1 MIKNISPGCIFVDI
15 LYFCKSHPDCLRS
28 SQVVMD
34 MFTCFI
40 SKIIDMKKLIM
51 TAILVAT
58 SLGMMNA
65 QTAQKQVVEEGGTGP
80 FKSEVVGDASCPGF
94 TVYRPQ
100 NLKEVVAKHGALPVI
115 VYANGA
121 CFNNNVEM
129 RLLLSEVASY
139 GYVAAAIGPYDEA
152 DVMAQ
157 WRGVLRS
164 AYPET
169 KGEVVMANGE
179 KILPLTPDEIKARQE
194 EQAKQREAAAKK
206 AKKTKKQQ
214 PAVPQFRTY
223 PKMLLEVLDWLTDQN
238 AASGSE
244 YYHCLD
250 LDHVAAMGQS
260 CGGAQVLGVAHDP
273 RIKTCVMLNS
283 GIGDM
288 EMMGSTK
295 ESLKN
300 LHTPM
305 FYMIGGPGDIAYA
318 NAQKDYERIADNIP
332 VVMLNSK
339 DGHSGTYYE
348 KYGGNY
354 AKVVVK
360 WLDWQL
366 KGKVGQSAIFLDDEY
381 LKMKFPDWQ
390 GVRKNF

>member
-1 MIKNISPGCIFVDI
+1 
-15 LYFCKSHPDCLRS
+15 
-28 SQVVMD
+28 
-34 MFTCFI
+34 
-40 SKIIDMKKLIM
+40 MKKLLM
-51 TAILVAT
+51 TAMLFAASVG
-58 SLGMMNA
+58 LMKA
-65 QTAQKQVVEEGGTGP
+65 QTVQRQVVEEGGTGP

-100 NLKEVVAKHGALPVI
+100 NLKEVVAQKGSLPVI

-157 WRGVLRS
+157 WRGVLKS

-169 KGEVVMANGE
+169 KGEVIMANGE
-179 KILPLTPDEIKARQE
+179 KILPLTVEEKKARE
-194 EQAKQREAAAKK
+194 EQQAKQREQALKNAKK
-206 AKKTKKQQ
+206 GKKQ
-214 PAVPQFRTY
+214 PAVPVFSTY
-223 PKMLLEVLDWLTDQN
+223 PKMLLEVLDWLTEQN
-238 AASGSE
+238 ATSESE

-260 CGGAQVLGVAHDP
+260 CGGAQVLGVAYDP
-273 RIKTCVMLNS
+273 RIKTCVMLNT

-288 EMMGSTK
+288 EMMGATK
-295 ESLKN
+295 ENLKN
-300 LHTPM
+300 LHQPM
-305 FYMIGGPGDIAYA
+305 FYMIGGPADIAYA

-354 AKVVVK
+354 AKAVIK

-366 KGKVGQSAIFLDDEY
+366 KGRVGQSALFLDDEY
-381 LKMKFPDWQ
+381 LKMKFPEWQ

>member
-1 MIKNISPGCIFVDI
+1 
-15 LYFCKSHPDCLRS
+15 
-28 SQVVMD
+28 
-34 MFTCFI
+34 
-40 SKIIDMKKLIM
+40 MKKLLMSAMI
-51 TAILVAT
+51 VAASVGT
-58 SLGMMNA
+58 MNA
-65 QTAQKQVVEEGGTGP
+65 QTSQKQIVEEGGTGP
-80 FKSEVVGDASCPGF
+80 YKSEVVGDASCPAF
-94 TVYRPQ
+94 TIYRPQ
-100 NLKEVVAKHGALPVI
+100 NLNDLVAKQGALPVI

-139 GYVAAAIGPYDEA
+139 GYVIAAIGPYDEE

-157 WRGVLRS
+157 WRGVLKS

-169 KGEVVMANGE
+169 KGEVIMANGE
-179 KILPLTPDEIKARQE
+179 KILPLTPEEIKARQE
-194 EQAKQREAAAKK
+194 QQAKQRELAAKN
-206 AKKTKKQQ
+206 AKKNKKKQQ
-214 PAVPQFRTY
+214 AAQVPAFQTY
-223 PKMLLEVLDWLTDQN
+223 PKMLLEVLSWLTDQN
-238 AASGSE
+238 ATKGSE

-295 ESLKN
+295 ECLKN
-300 LHTPM
+300 LHQPM
-305 FYMIGGPGDIAYA
+305 FYMIGGPGDIAYV

-348 KYGGNY
+348 KHGGNY
-354 AKVVVK
+354 AKAVIK

-366 KGKVGQSAIFLDDEY
+366 KGKVGQSALFLDDEY
-381 LKMKFPDWQ
+381 LKMKFPEWQ

>member
-1 MIKNISPGCIFVDI
+1 
-15 LYFCKSHPDCLRS
+15 
-28 SQVVMD
+28 
-34 MFTCFI
+34 
-40 SKIIDMKKLIM
+40 MKKLLMSAMI
-51 TAILVAT
+51 VAA
-58 SLGMMNA
+58 SVGAMNA
-65 QTAQKQVVEEGGTGP
+65 QTSQKQIVEEGGTGP
-80 FKSEVVGDASCPGF
+80 YKSEVVGDASCPAF
-94 TVYRPQ
+94 TIYRPQ
-100 NLKEVVAKHGALPVI
+100 NLKDLVAKQGALPVI

-139 GYVAAAIGPYDEA
+139 GYVIAAIGPYDEE

-157 WRGVLRS
+157 WRGVLKS

-169 KGEVVMANGE
+169 KGEVIMANGE
-179 KILPLTPDEIKARQE
+179 KILPLTPEEIKARQE
-194 EQAKQREAAAKK
+194 QQAKQRELAAKN
-206 AKKTKKQQ
+206 AKKNKKKQQ
-214 PAVPQFRTY
+214 AAQVPAFQTY
-223 PKMLLEVLDWLTDQN
+223 PKMLLEVLSWLTDQN
-238 AASGSE
+238 ATKGSE

-295 ESLKN
+295 ECLKN
-300 LHTPM
+300 LHQPM

-348 KYGGNY
+348 KHGGNY
-354 AKVVVK
+354 AKAVIK

-366 KGKVGQSAIFLDDEY
+366 KGKVGQSALFLDDEY
-381 LKMKFPDWQ
+381 LKMKFPEWQ

>member
-1 MIKNISPGCIFVDI
+1 
-15 LYFCKSHPDCLRS
+15 
-28 SQVVMD
+28 
-34 MFTCFI
+34 
-40 SKIIDMKKLIM
+40 MKKLFI
-51 TAILVAT
+51 TAMLFAT
-58 SLGMMNA
+58 SVGLNA
-65 QTAQKQVVEEGGTGP
+65 QTVQRQVVEEGGTGP
-80 FKSEVVGDASCPGF
+80 FKSEVVGDASCTGF

-100 NLKEVVAKHGALPVI
+100 NLKDVVAQQGALPVI

-157 WRGVLRS
+157 WRGVLKS

-169 KGEVVMANGE
+169 KGEVIMANGE
-179 KILPLTPDEIKARQE
+179 KILPLTPEEIKARQE
-194 EQAKQREAAAKK
+194 EQAKQRELAAKAAKK
-206 AKKTKKQQ
+206 AKKQQQ
-214 PAVPQFRTY
+214 PAMPQFSTY
-223 PKMLLEVLDWLTDQN
+223 PKMLLEVLDWLTEQN
-238 AASGSE
+238 ATQGSE
-244 YYHCLD
+244 YYHCLN
-250 LDHVAAMGQS
+250 LDKVAAM
-260 CGGAQVLGVAHDP
+260 
-273 RIKTCVMLNS
+273 

-288 EMMGSTK
+288 EMMGATK
-295 ESLKN
+295 ECLKN

-305 FYMIGGPGDIAYA
+305 FYMIGGPADIAYA

-354 AKVVVK
+354 AKAVVK

-366 KGKVGQSAIFLDDEY
+366 KCKVGQSALFLDDEY
-381 LKMKFPDWQ
+381 LKMKFPEWQ

>member
-1 MIKNISPGCIFVDI
+1 
-15 LYFCKSHPDCLRS
+15 
-28 SQVVMD
+28 
-34 MFTCFI
+34 
-40 SKIIDMKKLIM
+40 MKKLLMSAMI
-51 TAILVAT
+51 VAA
-58 SLGMMNA
+58 SVGAMNA
-65 QTAQKQVVEEGGTGP
+65 QTSQKQIVEEGGTGP
-80 FKSEVVGDASCPGF
+80 YKSEVVGDASCPAF
-94 TVYRPQ
+94 TIYRPQ
-100 NLKEVVAKHGALPVI
+100 NLNDLVAKQGALPVI

-139 GYVAAAIGPYDEA
+139 GYVIAAIGPYDEE

-157 WRGVLRS
+157 WRGVLKS

-169 KGEVVMANGE
+169 KGEVIMANGE
-179 KILPLTPDEIKARQE
+179 KILPLTPEEIKARQE
-194 EQAKQREAAAKK
+194 QQAKQRELAAKN
-206 AKKTKKQQ
+206 AKKNKKKQQ
-214 PAVPQFRTY
+214 AAQVPAFQTY
-223 PKMLLEVLDWLTDQN
+223 PKMLLEVLSWLTDQN
-238 AASGSE
+238 ATKGSE

-295 ESLKN
+295 ECLKN
-300 LHTPM
+300 LHQPM

-348 KYGGNY
+348 KHGGNY
-354 AKVVVK
+354 AKAVIK

-366 KGKVGQSAIFLDDEY
+366 KGKVGQSALFLDDEY

>member
-1 MIKNISPGCIFVDI
+1 MKQLFTAMMIAASVG
-15 LYFCKSHPDCLRS
+15 L
-28 SQVVMD
+28 
-34 MFTCFI
+34 T
-40 SKIIDMKKLIM
+40 
-51 TAILVAT
+51 
-58 SLGMMNA
+58 NA
-65 QTAQKQVVEEGGTGP
+65 QTTQRQIVEEGGTGP

-100 NLKEVVAKHGALPVI
+100 NLKEVVAKQGVLPVI

-129 RLLLSEVASY
+129 RLLLNEVASY
-139 GYVAAAIGPYDEA
+139 GYVLAAIGPYDEA
-152 DVMAQ
+152 DVMEQ
-157 WRGVLRS
+157 WRGVLKS
-164 AYPET
+164 AFPET
-169 KGEVVMANGE
+169 KGEVIMANGE
-179 KILPLTPDEIKARQE
+179 QILPLTAEERQARE
-194 EQAKQREAAAKK
+194 EQQAKQREEAAKN
-206 AKKTKKQQ
+206 AKKSKKQQ
-214 PAVPQFRTY
+214 AAPPFRTY

-238 AASGSE
+238 ATQGSE

-250 LDHVAAMGQS
+250 LNHVAAMGQS
-260 CGGAQVLGVAHDP
+260 CGGAQVLGVSHDP
-273 RIKTCVMLNS
+273 RIKTCVMLNT

-295 ESLKN
+295 DNLKN
-300 LHTPM
+300 LHQPM
-305 FYMIGGPGDIAYA
+305 FYMIGGPGDIAYT

-348 KYGGNY
+348 KHGGNY
-354 AKVVVK
+354 AKAVVK

-366 KGKVGQSAIFLDDEY
+366 KGKAGQSALFLDDEY

>member
-1 MIKNISPGCIFVDI
+1 
-15 LYFCKSHPDCLRS
+15 
-28 SQVVMD
+28 
-34 MFTCFI
+34 
-40 SKIIDMKKLIM
+40 MKKLLM
-51 TAILVAT
+51 TAMLFAT
-58 SLGMMNA
+58 SVGLMNA
-65 QTAQKQVVEEGGTGP
+65 QTIQRQIVEEGGTGP
-80 FKSEVVGDASCPGF
+80 FKSEVVGDASCSGF
-94 TVYRPQ
+94 TMYRPQ
-100 NLKEVVAKHGALPVI
+100 NLKEIVAKQGPLPVI

-121 CFNNNVEM
+121 CYNNNVEM

-139 GYVAAAIGPYDEA
+139 GYVAAAIGPYDED
-152 DVMAQ
+152 DVMEQ
-157 WRGVLRS
+157 WKGVLLS
-164 AYPET
+164 AYPVT
-169 KGEVVMANGE
+169 KGEVIMANGE
-179 KILPLTPDEIKARQE
+179 KILPLTDEEFKAWQE
-194 EQAKQREAAAKK
+194 KQAKERELAAKK
-206 AKKTKKQQ
+206 AKKSKKQQ
-214 PAVPQFRTY
+214 SEAPPFSTFITY
-223 PKMLLEVLDWLTDQN
+223 PRMLLEVLDWLTDQN
-238 AASGSE
+238 ASSDSE

-250 LDHVAAMGQS
+250 LNHVAAMGQS

-288 EMMGSTK
+288 DMMGTTK
-295 ESLKN
+295 DALEN

-305 FYMIGGPGDIAYA
+305 FYMIGGPGDIAYE

-354 AKVVVK
+354 AKAVVK

-366 KGKVGQSAIFLDDEY
+366 KGQVGQSALFLDDEY
-381 LKMKFPDWQ
+381 LKMKFPEWQ

>member
-1 MIKNISPGCIFVDI
+1 
-15 LYFCKSHPDCLRS
+15 
-28 SQVVMD
+28 
-34 MFTCFI
+34 
-40 SKIIDMKKLIM
+40 MKKLLMSAMI
-51 TAILVAT
+51 VAA
-58 SLGMMNA
+58 SVGAMNA
-65 QTAQKQVVEEGGTGP
+65 QTSQKQIVEEGGTGP
-80 FKSEVVGDASCPGF
+80 YKSEVVGDASCPAF
-94 TVYRPQ
+94 TIYRPQ
-100 NLKEVVAKHGALPVI
+100 NLNDLVAKQGALPVI

-139 GYVAAAIGPYDEA
+139 GYVIAAIGPYDEE

-157 WRGVLRS
+157 WRGVLKS

-169 KGEVVMANGE
+169 KGEVIMANGE
-179 KILPLTPDEIKARQE
+179 KILPLTPEEIKARQE
-194 EQAKQREAAAKK
+194 QQAKQRELAAKN
-206 AKKTKKQQ
+206 AKKNKKKQQ
-214 PAVPQFRTY
+214 VAQVPAFQTY
-223 PKMLLEVLDWLTDQN
+223 PKMLLEVLSWLTDQN
-238 AASGSE
+238 ATKGSE

-295 ESLKN
+295 ECLKN
-300 LHTPM
+300 LHQPM

-348 KYGGNY
+348 KHGGNY
-354 AKVVVK
+354 AKAVIK

-366 KGKVGQSAIFLDDEY
+366 KGKVGQSALFLDDEY
-381 LKMKFPDWQ
+381 LKMKFPEWQ
-390 GVRKNF
+390 GVRKHF

>member
-1 MIKNISPGCIFVDI
+1 
-15 LYFCKSHPDCLRS
+15 
-28 SQVVMD
+28 
-34 MFTCFI
+34 
-40 SKIIDMKKLIM
+40 MKKLLM
-51 TAILVAT
+51 SAMMVASSVGLV
-58 SLGMMNA
+58 NA
-65 QTAQKQVVEEGGTGP
+65 QTAQRQVVEDGGTGP
-80 FKSEVVGDASCPGF
+80 YKSEVVGDASCSGF

-100 NLKEVVAKHGALPVI
+100 NLKEVVARQGTLPVI

-157 WRGVLRS
+157 WKGVLQS

-179 KILPLTPDEIKARQE
+179 KILPLTAEERKARE
-194 EQAKQREAAAKK
+194 EQQAKQREEAQKK
-206 AKKTKKQQ
+206 AKKNKKQQ
-214 PAVPQFRTY
+214 AEPPFRTY
-223 PKMLLEVLDWLTDQN
+223 PKMLLEVLSWLTDQN
-238 AASGSE
+238 ATAGSE

-260 CGGAQVLGVAHDP
+260 CGGAQVLGVSHDP

-288 EMMGSTK
+288 EMMGTTK
-295 ESLKN
+295 ENLKN
-300 LHTPM
+300 LHQPM

-348 KYGGNY
+348 KHGGNY
-354 AKVVVK
+354 AKAVVK

-366 KGKVGQSAIFLDDEY
+366 KGRVGESALFLDDEY
-381 LKMKFPDWQ
+381 LKMKFPEWQ
-390 GVRKNF
+390 GVRKNFKF

>member
-1 MIKNISPGCIFVDI
+1 
-15 LYFCKSHPDCLRS
+15 
-28 SQVVMD
+28 
-34 MFTCFI
+34 
-40 SKIIDMKKLIM
+40 MKKLLMSAMI
-51 TAILVAT
+51 VAA
-58 SLGMMNA
+58 SVGAMNA
-65 QTAQKQVVEEGGTGP
+65 QTSQKQIVEEGGTGP
-80 FKSEVVGDASCPGF
+80 YKSEVVGDASCPAF
-94 TVYRPQ
+94 TIYRPQ
-100 NLKEVVAKHGALPVI
+100 NLNDLVAKQGALPVI

-139 GYVAAAIGPYDEA
+139 GYVIAAIGPYDEE

-157 WRGVLRS
+157 WRGVLKS

-169 KGEVVMANGE
+169 KGEVIMANGE
-179 KILPLTPDEIKARQE
+179 KILPLTPEEIKARQE
-194 EQAKQREAAAKK
+194 QQAKQRELAAKN
-206 AKKTKKQQ
+206 AKKNKKKQQ
-214 PAVPQFRTY
+214 AAQVPAFQTY
-223 PKMLLEVLDWLTDQN
+223 PKMLLEVLSWLTDQN
-238 AASGSE
+238 ATKGSE

-295 ESLKN
+295 ECLKN
-300 LHTPM
+300 LHQPM

-348 KYGGNY
+348 KHGGNY
-354 AKVVVK
+354 AKAVIK

-366 KGKVGQSAIFLDDEY
+366 KGKVGQSALFLDDEY
-381 LKMKFPDWQ
+381 LKMKFPEWQ

>member
-1 MIKNISPGCIFVDI
+1 MKNFLKIW
-15 LYFCKSHPDCLRS
+15 
-28 SQVVMD
+28 
-34 MFTCFI
+34 CFQKNTVNLQ
-40 SKIIDMKKLIM
+40 SESETKKNKVMKKLLM
-51 TAILVAT
+51 TAMMFVA
-58 SLGMMNA
+58 SVGLLNA
-65 QTAQKQVVEEGGTGP
+65 QTEKRQIVEEGGTGP

-100 NLKEVVAKHGALPVI
+100 NLKEVVAKNGTLPVI

-157 WRGVLRS
+157 WKGVLRS

-169 KGEVVMANGE
+169 KGDVIMANGE
-179 KILPLTPDEIKARQE
+179 KILPMTAEEKKAQQE
-194 EQAKQREAAAKK
+194 EQARQREEAAKK
-206 AKKTKKQQ
+206 AKKNKKQQ
-214 PAVPQFRTY
+214 PAEPPFRTY
-223 PKMLLEVLDWLTDQN
+223 PKMLLEVLDWLIEQN
-238 AASGSE
+238 ATAGSE

-273 RIKTCVMLNS
+273 RIKTCVMLNT

-305 FYMIGGPGDIAYA
+305 FYMIGGPADIAYA

-348 KYGGNY
+348 KHGGNY
-354 AKVVVK
+354 AKAVVK

-366 KGKVGQSAIFLDDEY
+366 KGQVGQSALFLDDEY
-381 LKMKFPDWQ
+381 LKMKFPEWQ
-390 GVRKNF
+390 GIRKNF

>member
-1 MIKNISPGCIFVDI
+1 M
-15 LYFCKSHPDCLRS
+15 
-28 SQVVMD
+28 M
-34 MFTCFI
+34 
-40 SKIIDMKKLIM
+40 MKKLLL
-51 TAILVAT
+51 TAMMVAA
-58 SLGMMNA
+58 SVGLMQA
-65 QTAQKQVVEEGGTGP
+65 QTTQRQVVEDGGTGP

-94 TVYRPQ
+94 TMYRPQ
-100 NLKEVVAKHGALPVI
+100 NLKEVVARQGALPVI

-157 WRGVLRS
+157 WKGVLQS

-169 KGEVVMANGE
+169 KGEVIMANGE
-179 KILPLTPDEIKARQE
+179 KILPLTAEERKARDEQ
-194 EQAKQREAAAKK
+194 QAKQREEAQKK
-206 AKKTKKQQ
+206 AKKGKKQQ
-214 PAVPQFRTY
+214 AEQPFRTY
-223 PKMLLEVLDWLTDQN
+223 PKQLLEVLSWLTDQN
-238 AASGSE
+238 ADAKSE

-260 CGGAQVLGVAHDP
+260 CGGAQVLGVSHDP
-273 RIKTCVMLNS
+273 RIKTCVMLNT

-288 EMMGSTK
+288 EMMGATK
-295 ESLKN
+295 ENLKN
-300 LHTPM
+300 LHQPM
-305 FYMIGGPGDIAYA
+305 FYMIGGPADIAYA

-348 KYGGNY
+348 KHGGNY
-354 AKVVVK
+354 AKAVVK

-366 KGKVGQSAIFLDDEY
+366 KGQVGQSALFLDDEY
-381 LKMKFPDWQ
+381 LKMKFPEWQ
-390 GVRKNF
+390 GVRKNW

>member
-1 MIKNISPGCIFVDI
+1 
-15 LYFCKSHPDCLRS
+15 
-28 SQVVMD
+28 
-34 MFTCFI
+34 
-40 SKIIDMKKLIM
+40 MKKLVL
-51 TAILVAT
+51 TAMVFVA
-58 SLGMMNA
+58 SVGLLDA
-65 QTAQKQVVEEGGTGP
+65 QTEKRQIVEEGGTGP

-100 NLKEVVAKHGALPVI
+100 NLKEVVAKNGTLPVI

-157 WRGVLRS
+157 WKGVLRS

-169 KGEVVMANGE
+169 KGDVIMANGE
-179 KILPLTPDEIKARQE
+179 KILPMTAEEKKAQQE
-194 EQAKQREAAAKK
+194 EQARQREEAAKK
-206 AKKTKKQQ
+206 AKKNKKQQ
-214 PAVPQFRTY
+214 PAEPPFRTY
-223 PKMLLEVLDWLTDQN
+223 PKMLLEVLDWLIEQN
-238 AASGSE
+238 ATAGSE

-273 RIKTCVMLNS
+273 RIKTCVMLNT

-305 FYMIGGPGDIAYA
+305 FYMIGGPADIAYA

-348 KYGGNY
+348 KHGGNY
-354 AKVVVK
+354 AKAVVK

-366 KGKVGQSAIFLDDEY
+366 KGQVGQSALFLDDEY
-381 LKMKFPDWQ
+381 LKMKFPEWQ

>member
-1 MIKNISPGCIFVDI
+1 
-15 LYFCKSHPDCLRS
+15 
-28 SQVVMD
+28 
-34 MFTCFI
+34 
-40 SKIIDMKKLIM
+40 MKK
-51 TAILVAT
+51 T
-58 SLGMMNA
+58 MMMAMLFAVSVGLANA
-65 QTAQKQVVEEGGTGP
+65 QTASKQVVENGGTGP
-80 FKSEVVGDASCPGF
+80 FKSEVVGDASCPAF
-94 TVYRPQ
+94 TMYRPQ
-100 NLKEVVAKHGALPVI
+100 NLKEVVAKNGTLPVV

-139 GYVAAAIGPYDEA
+139 GYVIAAIGPYDEE

-157 WRGVLRS
+157 WRNVLKS
-164 AYPET
+164 SYPET
-169 KGEVVMANGE
+169 KGEVIMANGE
-179 KILPLTPDEIKARQE
+179 KILPLTPEEIKARQE
-194 EQAKQREAAAKK
+194 QQAKQREQAAKA
-206 AKKTKKQQ
+206 AKVKKKMVSAPTFQ
-214 PAVPQFRTY
+214 TY
-223 PKMLLEVLDWLTDQN
+223 PKMLLEVLNWLTDQN
-238 AASGSE
+238 ATQGSE
-244 YYHCLD
+244 YYHCLN

-260 CGGAQVLGVAHDP
+260 CGGSQVLGVAHDP

-295 ESLKN
+295 ENLKN
-300 LHTPM
+300 LHQPM
-305 FYMIGGPGDIAYA
+305 FYMIGGEGDIAYA

-348 KYGGNY
+348 KFGGNY
-354 AKVVVK
+354 AKAVVK

-366 KGKVGQSAIFLDDEY
+366 KGQVGQSALFLDDEY
-381 LKMKFPDWQ
+381 LKLKFPEWK

>member
-1 MIKNISPGCIFVDI
+1 
-15 LYFCKSHPDCLRS
+15 
-28 SQVVMD
+28 
-34 MFTCFI
+34 
-40 SKIIDMKKLIM
+40 MKKLLM
-51 TAILVAT
+51 TAMLVAT
-58 SLGMMNA
+58 SMGLVNA
-65 QTAQKQVVEEGGTGP
+65 QTTQKQIVEEGGTGP

-100 NLKEVVAKHGALPVI
+100 NLKEVVAKQGALPVI

-121 CFNNNVEM
+121 CFNHNVEM

-157 WRGVLRS
+157 WRGVLKS

-169 KGEVVMANGE
+169 KGEVIMANGE
-179 KILPLTPDEIKARQE
+179 KILPLTPEEIKARQE
-194 EQAKQREAAAKK
+194 EAAKQRELAAKNAKK
-206 AKKTKKQQ
+206 AKKNKKQ
-214 PAVPQFRTY
+214 PEVPQFRTY

-238 AASGSE
+238 ATPGSE
-244 YYHCLD
+244 YYHCLN

-288 EMMGSTK
+288 EMMGTTK

-305 FYMIGGPGDIAYA
+305 FYMIGGPGDIAYG
-318 NAQKDYERIADNIP
+318 NAQKDYDRIADNIP

-354 AKVVVK
+354 AKAVVK

-366 KGKVGQSAIFLDDEY
+366 KGKVGQSALFLDDDY
-381 LKMKFPDWQ
+381 LKMKFPEWQ

>member
-1 MIKNISPGCIFVDI
+1 
-15 LYFCKSHPDCLRS
+15 
-28 SQVVMD
+28 
-34 MFTCFI
+34 
-40 SKIIDMKKLIM
+40 MKKLLMSAMI
-51 TAILVAT
+51 VAA
-58 SLGMMNA
+58 SVGAMNA
-65 QTAQKQVVEEGGTGP
+65 QTSRKQIVEEGGTGP
-80 FKSEVVGDASCPGF
+80 FKSEVVGDASCPAF
-94 TVYRPQ
+94 TIYRPQ
-100 NLKEVVAKHGALPVI
+100 NLNDLVAKQGALPVI

-139 GYVAAAIGPYDEA
+139 GYVIAAIGPYDEE

-157 WRGVLRS
+157 WRGVLKS

-169 KGEVVMANGE
+169 KGEVIMANGE
-179 KILPLTPDEIKARQE
+179 KILPLTPEEIKARQE
-194 EQAKQREAAAKK
+194 QQAKQRELAAKN
-206 AKKTKKQQ
+206 AKKNKKKQQ
-214 PAVPQFRTY
+214 AAQVPAFQTY
-223 PKMLLEVLDWLTDQN
+223 PKMLLEVLSWLTDQN
-238 AASGSE
+238 ATKGSE

-295 ESLKN
+295 ECLKN
-300 LHTPM
+300 LHQPM

-348 KYGGNY
+348 KHGGNY
-354 AKVVVK
+354 AKAVIK

-366 KGKVGQSAIFLDDEY
+366 KGKVGQSALFLDDEY

>member
-1 MIKNISPGCIFVDI
+1 
-15 LYFCKSHPDCLRS
+15 
-28 SQVVMD
+28 
-34 MFTCFI
+34 
-40 SKIIDMKKLIM
+40 M
-51 TAILVAT
+51 TAMMVAA
-58 SLGMMNA
+58 SVGLMDA
-65 QTAQKQVVEEGGTGP
+65 QTTQKQIVEEGGTGP

-100 NLKEVVAKHGALPVI
+100 NLKEVVAKQGALPVI

-121 CFNNNVEM
+121 CFNHNVEM

-139 GYVAAAIGPYDEA
+139 GYVLAAIGPYDEE

-157 WRGVLRS
+157 WKGVLLA

-169 KGEVVMANGE
+169 KGDVIMANGE
-179 KILPLTPDEIKARQE
+179 KILPLTPEERKARDEQ
-194 EQAKQREAAAKK
+194 QAKQREEAAKK
-206 AKKTKKQQ
+206 AKKSKKQPEVQ
-214 PAVPQFRTY
+214 PFRTY
-223 PKMLLEVLDWLTDQN
+223 PKMLLEVLSWLTDQN
-238 AASGSE
+238 AAAGSE

-288 EMMGSTK
+288 EMMGTTK
-295 ESLKN
+295 DNLKN
-300 LHTPM
+300 LHQPM
-305 FYMIGGPGDIAYA
+305 FYMIGGPGDIAFG

-354 AKVVVK
+354 AKAVVK

-366 KGKVGQSAIFLDDEY
+366 KGQVGQSALFLDDEY
-381 LKMKFPDWQ
+381 LKMKFPEWQ

>member
-1 MIKNISPGCIFVDI
+1 
-15 LYFCKSHPDCLRS
+15 
-28 SQVVMD
+28 
-34 MFTCFI
+34 
-40 SKIIDMKKLIM
+40 MKKLLMSAMI
-51 TAILVAT
+51 VAA
-58 SLGMMNA
+58 SVGAMNA
-65 QTAQKQVVEEGGTGP
+65 QTSQKQIVEEGGTGP
-80 FKSEVVGDASCPGF
+80 YKSEVVGDASCPAF
-94 TVYRPQ
+94 TIYRPQ
-100 NLKEVVAKHGALPVI
+100 NLSDLVAKQGALPVI

-139 GYVAAAIGPYDEA
+139 GYVIAAIGPYDEE

-157 WRGVLRS
+157 WRGVLKS

-169 KGEVVMANGE
+169 KGEVIMANGE
-179 KILPLTPDEIKARQE
+179 KILPLTPEEIKARQE
-194 EQAKQREAAAKK
+194 QQAKQRELAAKN
-206 AKKTKKQQ
+206 AKKNKKKQQ
-214 PAVPQFRTY
+214 AAQVPAFQTY
-223 PKMLLEVLDWLTDQN
+223 PKMLLEVLSWLTDQN
-238 AASGSE
+238 ATKGSE
-244 YYHCLD
+244 YYHSLD

-295 ESLKN
+295 ECLKN
-300 LHTPM
+300 LHQPM

-348 KYGGNY
+348 KHGGNY
-354 AKVVVK
+354 AKAVIK

-366 KGKVGQSAIFLDDEY
+366 KGKVGQSALFLDDEY
-381 LKMKFPDWQ
+381 LKMKFPEWQ

>member
-1 MIKNISPGCIFVDI
+1 
-15 LYFCKSHPDCLRS
+15 
-28 SQVVMD
+28 
-34 MFTCFI
+34 
-40 SKIIDMKKLIM
+40 MKKLLM
-51 TAILVAT
+51 TAMMVAA
-58 SLGMMNA
+58 SVGLANA
-65 QTAQKQVVEEGGTGP
+65 QTTQRQVVEGGGTGP
-80 FKSEVVGDASCPGF
+80 FKSEVVGDESCPGF

-100 NLKEVVAKHGALPVI
+100 NLKEVVAKQGKLPVI

-121 CFNNNVEM
+121 CYNNNVEM

-139 GYVAAAIGPYDEA
+139 GYVAAAIGPYDEE

-157 WRGVLRS
+157 WRGVLKG

-169 KGEVVMANGE
+169 KGEVIMANGE
-179 KILPLTPDEIKARQE
+179 KIQPYTPEEIKEQQKELEQRIKEMQEKEKNGE
-194 EQAKQREAAAKK
+194 EQTPPPFIQ
-206 AKKTKKQQ
+206 
-214 PAVPQFRTY
+214 TY
-223 PKMLLEVLDWLTDQN
+223 PRMLLEVLDWLIDQN
-238 AASGSE
+238 ATADSE

-288 EMMGSTK
+288 SMMGSTK

-305 FYMIGGPGDIAYA
+305 FYMIGGPGDIAYE
-318 NAQKDYERIADNIP
+318 NAQLDYQRIADNIP

-348 KYGGNY
+348 KHGGNY
-354 AKVVVK
+354 AKAVVK

-366 KGKVGQSAIFLDDEY
+366 KGKKEQSALFLNDDY
-381 LKMKFPDWQ
+381 LKKTFPEWTV
-390 GVRKNF
+390 VRKNF

>member
-1 MIKNISPGCIFVDI
+1 M
-15 LYFCKSHPDCLRS
+15 
-28 SQVVMD
+28 
-34 MFTCFI
+34 
-40 SKIIDMKKLIM
+40 DMKKLLM
-51 TAILVAT
+51 TAMMVAMSVGLT
-58 SLGMMNA
+58 TA
-65 QTAQKQVVEEGGTGP
+65 QTEKRQVVEEGGTGP

-100 NLKEVVAKHGALPVI
+100 NLKEIVAKQGALPVI

-157 WRGVLRS
+157 WRGVLKS

-169 KGEVVMANGE
+169 KGDVIMANGE
-179 KILPLTPDEIKARQE
+179 KILPLTPEEKKAREE
-194 EQAKQREAAAKK
+194 EQAKQRELAAKN
-206 AKKTKKQQ
+206 AKKNRKQQ

-223 PKMLLEVLDWLTDQN
+223 PKMLLEVLDWLTEQN
-238 AASGSE
+238 AIQGSE
-244 YYHCLD
+244 YYHCLA
-250 LDHVAAMGQS
+250 LDRVAAMGQS
-260 CGGAQVLGVAHDP
+260 CGGAQVLGVAYDP

-288 EMMGSTK
+288 EMMGTTK
-295 ESLKN
+295 DNLKN

-348 KYGGNY
+348 KHGGNY
-354 AKVVVK
+354 AKAVVK

-366 KGKVGQSAIFLDDEY
+366 KGQVGQSALFLDDEY
-381 LKMKFPDWQ
+381 LKMKFPEWQ

>member
-1 MIKNISPGCIFVDI
+1 MMIAASVG
-15 LYFCKSHPDCLRS
+15 L
-28 SQVVMD
+28 
-34 MFTCFI
+34 T
-40 SKIIDMKKLIM
+40 
-51 TAILVAT
+51 
-58 SLGMMNA
+58 NA
-65 QTAQKQVVEEGGTGP
+65 QTAQKQIVEEGGTGP

-100 NLKEVVAKHGALPVI
+100 NLKEVVAKQGALPVI

-121 CFNNNVEM
+121 CFNHNVEM

-139 GYVAAAIGPYDEA
+139 GYVLAAIGPYDEE

-157 WRGVLRS
+157 WKGVLLA

-169 KGEVVMANGE
+169 KGDVIMANGE
-179 KILPLTPDEIKARQE
+179 KILPLTPEERKARDEQ
-194 EQAKQREAAAKK
+194 QAKQREEAAKK
-206 AKKTKKQQ
+206 AKKSKKQPEVQ
-214 PAVPQFRTY
+214 PFRTY
-223 PKMLLEVLDWLTDQN
+223 PKMLLEVLSWLTDQN
-238 AASGSE
+238 ATAGSE

-288 EMMGSTK
+288 EMMGTTK
-295 ESLKN
+295 DNLKN
-300 LHTPM
+300 LHQPM
-305 FYMIGGPGDIAYA
+305 FYMIGGPGDIAFG
-318 NAQKDYERIADNIP
+318 NAQKDYERIADYIP

-354 AKVVVK
+354 AKAVVK

-366 KGKVGQSAIFLDDEY
+366 KGQVGQSALFLDDEY
-381 LKMKFPDWQ
+381 LKMKFPEWQ

>member
-1 MIKNISPGCIFVDI
+1 
-15 LYFCKSHPDCLRS
+15 
-28 SQVVMD
+28 
-34 MFTCFI
+34 
-40 SKIIDMKKLIM
+40 MKKLLMSAMI
-51 TAILVAT
+51 VAA
-58 SLGMMNA
+58 SVGAMNA
-65 QTAQKQVVEEGGTGP
+65 QTSQKQIVEEGGTGP
-80 FKSEVVGDASCPGF
+80 YKSEVVGDASCPAF
-94 TVYRPQ
+94 TIYRPQ
-100 NLKEVVAKHGALPVI
+100 NLNDLVAKQGALPVI

-139 GYVAAAIGPYDEA
+139 GYVIAAIGPYDEE

-157 WRGVLRS
+157 WRGVLKS

-169 KGEVVMANGE
+169 KGEVIMANGE
-179 KILPLTPDEIKARQE
+179 KILPLTPEEIKARQE
-194 EQAKQREAAAKK
+194 QQAKQRELAAKN
-206 AKKTKKQQ
+206 AKKNKKKQQ
-214 PAVPQFRTY
+214 AAQVPAFQTY
-223 PKMLLEVLDWLTDQN
+223 PKMLLEVLSWLTDQN
-238 AASGSE
+238 ATKGSE

-295 ESLKN
+295 ECLKN
-300 LHTPM
+300 LHQPM

-348 KYGGNY
+348 EHGGNY
-354 AKVVVK
+354 AKAVIK

-366 KGKVGQSAIFLDDEY
+366 KGKVGQSALFLDDEY
-381 LKMKFPDWQ
+381 LKMKFPEWQ

>member
-1 MIKNISPGCIFVDI
+1 
-15 LYFCKSHPDCLRS
+15 
-28 SQVVMD
+28 
-34 MFTCFI
+34 
-40 SKIIDMKKLIM
+40 MKKLLMSAMI
-51 TAILVAT
+51 VAA
-58 SLGMMNA
+58 SVGAMNA
-65 QTAQKQVVEEGGTGP
+65 QTSQKQIVEEGGTGP
-80 FKSEVVGDASCPGF
+80 YKSEVVGDASCPAF
-94 TVYRPQ
+94 TIYRPQ
-100 NLKEVVAKHGALPVI
+100 NLNGLVAKQGALPVI

-139 GYVAAAIGPYDEA
+139 GYVIAAIGPYDEE

-157 WRGVLRS
+157 WRGVLKS

-169 KGEVVMANGE
+169 KGEVIMANGE
-179 KILPLTPDEIKARQE
+179 KILPLTPEEIKARQE
-194 EQAKQREAAAKK
+194 QQAKQRELAAKN
-206 AKKTKKQQ
+206 AKKNKKKQQ
-214 PAVPQFRTY
+214 AAQVPAFQTY
-223 PKMLLEVLDWLTDQN
+223 PKMLLEVLSWLTDQN
-238 AASGSE
+238 ATKGSE

-295 ESLKN
+295 ECLKN
-300 LHTPM
+300 LHQPM

-348 KYGGNY
+348 KHGGNY
-354 AKVVVK
+354 AKAVIK

-366 KGKVGQSAIFLDDEY
+366 KGKVGQSALFLDDEY

>member
-1 MIKNISPGCIFVDI
+1 MIK
-15 LYFCKSHPDCLRS
+15 
-28 SQVVMD
+28 
-34 MFTCFI
+34 
-40 SKIIDMKKLIM
+40 KLLM
-51 TAILVAT
+51 TAMMVAA
-58 SLGMMNA
+58 SVGLMNA
-65 QTAQKQVVEEGGTGP
+65 QTTQKQVVEEGGTGP

-100 NLKEVVAKHGALPVI
+100 NLKAVVARQGVLPVI

-157 WRGVLRS
+157 WRGVLKS

-169 KGEVVMANGE
+169 KGEAIMANGE
-179 KILPLTPDEIKARQE
+179 KILPLTAEERQARE
-194 EQAKQREAAAKK
+194 EQQRIEREQAQKNAKK
-206 AKKTKKQQ
+206 SKKKQQ
-214 PAVPQFRTY
+214 EAPPFRTY

-300 LHTPM
+300 LHQPM

-318 NAQKDYERIADNIP
+318 NAQKDFERIADNIP

-348 KYGGNY
+348 KHGGNY
-354 AKVVVK
+354 AKAVVK

-366 KGKVGQSAIFLDDEY
+366 KGKVGQAALFLDDEY